1 MAHPVSIPAIA
12 AIKSSAFM
20 ETPRSE
26 VFQAIPASQASCNL
40 LFDLSFDYPIQA
52 TERYAEARNFRSHP
66 LRPLP
71 ERRNRPH
78 ARNTTITARQDR
90 KTSVPLS
97 TEPETSPICT
107 QPRAPNLFMPTGLL
121 TPGNDSQEHTSQR
134 PQEDAIGGLSHGTAD
149 KKKALA
155 LLHKGLI
162 LFSIPWWV
170 LRDSNSRPTD

>member
-1 MAHPVSIPAIA
+1 MESRVGMAHPVSIPAIA

-78 ARNTTITARQDR
+78 APNTTITARQDR
-90 KTSVPLS
+90 KTSVPLP

-107 QPRAPNLFMPTGLL
+107 QPRARTCSCR
-121 TPGNDSQEHTSQR
+121 PGYSLQAMTSRHMHQ
-134 PQEDAIGGLSHGTAD
+134 DARRKMQPAG
-149 KKKALA
+149 
-155 LLHKGLI
+155 
-162 LFSIPWWV
+162 
-170 LRDSNSRPTD
+170 